1 MLTNAIEEMHDI
13 SEFSLNIS
21 TKSLCN
27 INAEFVTPEKLTTKQ
42 DKSEN
47 MLKMEDIVNDIP
59 NKANV
64 LDICETIEAGIENND
79 NNINKTK
86 QPRRSIGDLLERY
99 KKLVEVHNRTSK
111 ISYVD
116 YDNKE
121 L

>member
-1 MLTNAIEEMHDI
+1 MHDI
-13 SEFSLNIS
+13 SEFSLNTS

-27 INAEFVTPEKLTTKQ
+27 INAEFATPEKLTAKQ

-47 MLKMEDIVNDIP
+47 MLEMEDIANDFL

-64 LDICETIEAGIENND
+64 LDICETIETGIKNND
-79 NNINKTK
+79 TNINKTK
-86 QPRRSIGDLLERY
+86 QNRHYIGDLVARY
-99 KKLVEVHNRTSK
+99 KKVVERRNRTSSPK
-111 ISYVD
+111 ISYVE